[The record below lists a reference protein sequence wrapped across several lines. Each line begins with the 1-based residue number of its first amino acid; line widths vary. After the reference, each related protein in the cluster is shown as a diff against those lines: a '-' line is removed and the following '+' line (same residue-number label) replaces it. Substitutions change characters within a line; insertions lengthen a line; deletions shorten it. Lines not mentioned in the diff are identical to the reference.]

1 MTPREIF
8 RQAKELTTDLIATNL
23 AVAQN
28 FPVLE
33 RLPGGIEEVAFSAD
47 SPYGLILKGVPYPAI
62 YAELDRLKL
71 YNIKL
76 IDGALIQLL
85 YRFKQRKLIAHR
97 VGFFPAPRF
106 SAYDDDPELYEED
119 DLYADIIEEGL
130 VRFPVRFDYNADDAV
145 HKDIT
150 HPKVHL
156 TLGQY
161 KNCRIPVSSPISP
174 RHFVSFILRNFY
186 FSALQKV
193 GGQIDLQCTG
203 LAASITRN
211 ERKTTHLAIP
221 VGA

>member
-1 MTPREIF
+1 MTPREIY
-8 RQAKELTTDLIATNL
+8 RQAYDLTTDLIATNL
-23 AVAQN
+23 SVAQN
-28 FPVLE
+28 PPTLQ
-33 RLPGGIEEVAFSAD
+33 RSRGGVENVAFASAA
-47 SPYGLILKGVPYPAI
+47 PYDLILKGVPYPKI
-62 YAELDRLKL
+62 YAELERNNL
-71 YNIKL
+71 YNFKL

-85 YRFKQRKLIAHR
+85 YRFKNRELIAHR
-97 VGFFPAPRF
+97 VGFFPAPQF
-106 SAYDDDPELYEED
+106 SAYDEDPELYEED

-145 HKDIT
+145 HQDVT

-161 KNCRIPVSSPISP
+161 PNCRIPVSSPMSP

-186 FSALQKV
+186 YSALQKV
-193 GGQIDLQCTG
+193 GGQIDLQCEG

-211 ERKTTHLAIP
+211 EKKTTYLAIP